1 MIVTGA
7 STEDVALIVRAVSE
21 TKYDGNVEI
30 REISDKSSSRTVR
43 TSFTLRVRDGHAGSK
58 GAKGSS
64 GYESSGTGPN
74 GLRCSS
80 LVACWHV
87 HYDVLETLFR
97 HHPQAKVSTALA
109 KYSAADFHL
118 KAIETAVLLD
128 MGDRARNR
136 TTRQIY
142 VSVSTTRTARPS
154 ASSSMRT
161 QHATLGFTPNR
172 CASTKPTL
180 PTLSWESTPQTVLT
194 RTIYSPAR
202 IVAAARTSRRR
213 THGTLELSHPQR
225 RPRCTTS
232 KRAKRVRYGWPTV
245 SRVAGTARCTTA
257 TAT

>member
-118 KAIETAVLLD
+118 KAIETAGVNVGSRAQPHYPTDLCECVHHTDGETERVILD
-128 MGDRARNR
+128 A
-136 TTRQIY
+136 
-142 VSVSTTRTARPS
+142 
-154 ASSSMRT
+154 
-161 QHATLGFTPNR
+161 H
-172 CASTKPTL
+172 
-180 PTLSWESTPQTVLT
+180 
-194 RTIYSPAR
+194 PAR
-202 IVAAARTSRRR
+202 DTRVYAQPLREYETYPPDS
-213 THGTLELSHPQR
+213 ELGKYASDGAYEDDLLTCPD
-225 RPRCTTS
+225 CGCS
-232 KRAKRVRYGWPTV
+232 
-245 SRVAGTARCTTA
+245 SNL
-257 TAT
+257 